1 MNKENIT
8 KLMEKYSFLRV
19 AEDPFIR
26 RGNESML
33 WDLMAF
39 GIEVNDGWY
48 SLIDGLCASIIKIL
62 EENNYT
68 SSDIKT
74 DQVKEKFGSLRFY
87 YHFNKQVPDSVEK
100 AISDLVE
107 TAERLSSEICET
119 CGNHGKTYND
129 TGWLTTECESCRW
142 ERLRKHNL

>member
-100 AISDLVE
+100 AIC
-107 TAERLSSEICET
+107 I
-119 CGNHGKTYND
+119 K
-129 TGWLTTECESCRW
+129 SCNPIAYFSPATI
-142 ERLRKHNL
+142 LC